1 MKLSRKYILYT
12 LALINFTHI
21 IDSMLIMPL
30 GDIFIELYDITA
42 VQYSILVSAYAMGAV
57 ISGLIAIFYLDVFDR
72 KKALMIA
79 YAGFGVG
86 TFLCAFAQSY
96 HMLLSLRLLTGLF
109 GGVLGS
115 IVLSIVSDIYK
126 FEERGR
132 AMGILTGAFAA
143 ASALGVPFGIY
154 LAAQGSWQLPFICI
168 GVLAI
173 FVSIWIV
180 VGFPSMQGH
189 LEKVRSDRNFKNIL
203 GDILT
208 DMNQVNA
215 LMAGFVLILGHFLI
229 IPFISPYLIKNVGFS
244 QMEIT
249 YQFFFGGIA
258 TVFTSPIIG
267 RAVDKYGFMKVFVV
281 MVLFSFIPTILITQ
295 MSFMPIA
302 WAVCITTLFFI
313 GGVGRMIPANTI
325 ISASAPTANRGSFMS
340 FKSMMQQLAIAIASF
355 ISGAIVFIG
364 EDGLYENYEY
374 VGYLSILICLAAIYF
389 LNRLR
394 VAQGN

>member
-42 VQYSILVSAYAMGAV
+42 AQYSILVSAYAMGAV

-267 RAVDKYGFMKVFVV
+267 RAVDKYGFMRVFVV

-364 EDGLYENYEY
+364 EDGLYQNYEY

>member
-42 VQYSILVSAYAMGAV
+42 AQYSILVSAYAMGAV

-281 MVLFSFIPTILITQ
+281 MVLFSFIPTVLITQ

>member
-42 VQYSILVSAYAMGAV
+42 AQYSILVSAYAMGAV

-364 EDGLYENYEY
+364 EDGLYQNYEY